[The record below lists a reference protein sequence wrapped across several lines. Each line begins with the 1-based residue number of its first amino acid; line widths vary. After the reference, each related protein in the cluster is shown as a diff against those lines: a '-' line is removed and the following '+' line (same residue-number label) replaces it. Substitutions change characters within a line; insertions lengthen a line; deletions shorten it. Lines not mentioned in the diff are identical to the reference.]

1 MIRVAFCCNDD
12 RGNFTGRVDEIIFGD
27 HDLVIEGG
35 PVLMRRDD
43 DMVKV
48 SRIWSAGSE
57 WTVWHGNLFWDSCE
71 MTVTAAKRIVK
82 FLLRRGWKVT
92 ERADGASLP

>member
-12 RGNFTGRVDEIIFGD
+12 RGNFASRVSEIVFGD

-35 PVLMRRDD
+35 PVVMRRED

-48 SRIWSAGSE
+48 SRIWLAGYE
-57 WTVWHGNLFWDSCE
+57 WVVWHGNLFWDSCE
-71 MTVTAAKRIVK
+71 MTVAASKRLAR
-82 FLLRRGWKVT
+82 FLLARGWTVT
-92 ERADGASLP
+92 ERADGACVP